1 MTRTLV
7 TLLSVLLLVSPAAIA
22 QGKEAPEEMQ
32 GTVKVGDK
40 ALGFTL
46 KDQNGEE
53 HSLES
58 LLNPDG
64 FVALVFYRSAD
75 W

>member
-1 MTRTLV
+1 MKRIAIF
-7 TLLSVLLLVSPAAIA
+7 LLAVLLAIPAGAVA
-22 QGKEAPEEMQ
+22 QGAEAPEEMQ
-32 GTVKVGDK
+32 GTVKVGDE
-40 ALGFTL
+40 AIGFTL
-46 KDQNGEE
+46 KDQNGVERT
-53 HSLES
+53 LDS